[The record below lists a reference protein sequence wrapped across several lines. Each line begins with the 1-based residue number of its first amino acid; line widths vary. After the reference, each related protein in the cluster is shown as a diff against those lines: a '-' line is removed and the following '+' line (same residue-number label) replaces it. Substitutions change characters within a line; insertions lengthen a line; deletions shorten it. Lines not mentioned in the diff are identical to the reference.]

1 MVERLRV
8 CVFVCF
14 FVAAG
19 TPEARAQQ
27 DGQAAAAAVQDDEE
41 TTLPVMVMLIGS
53 GARFRNIH
61 LENDCRR
68 CSRTR
73 CKQQLN
79 TMANIHY
86 YKSRPFNNMGC
97 NTWIIS

>member
-27 DGQAAAAAVQDDEE
+27 DGQATAAAVQDDEE
-41 TTLPVMVMLIGS
+41 TTLPVMVMLIGG
-53 GARFRNIH
+53 GA
-61 LENDCRR
+61 
-68 CSRTR
+68 
-73 CKQQLN
+73 
-79 TMANIHY
+79 
-86 YKSRPFNNMGC
+86 
-97 NTWIIS
+97 